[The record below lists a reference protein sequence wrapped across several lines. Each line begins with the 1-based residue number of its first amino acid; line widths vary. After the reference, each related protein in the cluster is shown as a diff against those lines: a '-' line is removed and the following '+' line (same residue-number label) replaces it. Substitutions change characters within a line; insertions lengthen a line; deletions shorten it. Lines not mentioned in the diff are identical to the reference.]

1 MCSENIS
8 LADNQQERLIGWI
21 LGFVDGEGCFSIN
34 FAKQPDRQEKTR
46 IRRGYKSGYQ
56 ISHNFAVSQGERSLQ
71 ALEKVKNFFGVGKI
85 YINRRHDNHK
95 EDMYNYKVTNRED
108 LLHVIIPFFEHN
120 PLWTAKQNDF
130 LLFSQC
136 VKLMQ
141 LNRHLVLDGMIKIAK
156 LTKEMNHK
164 KSREKLI
171 RILRDYTPNFQQQ
184 MLLKE
189 DIVQSAWRHAVS
201 NRNDYSLTFC

>member
-1 MCSENIS
+1 MRSENIS

-21 LGFVDGEGCFSIN
+21 LGFIDGEGCFSIN
-34 FAKQPDRQEKTR
+34 FAKQPDRQEVKR
-46 IRRGYKSGYQ
+46 IRKGYKTGYQ
-56 ISHNFAVSQGERSLQ
+56 ISHHFVVSQGKRSLQ
-71 ALEKVKNFFGVGKI
+71 ALEEVKNFFGVGKI
-85 YINRRHDNHK
+85 YLNRRHDNHK
-95 EDMYNYKVTNRED
+95 EDMYNYKVANREE
-108 LLHVIIPFFEHN
+108 LIKVIIPFFEQN

-130 LLFSQC
+130 LLFAQC

-141 LNRHLVLDGMIKIAK
+141 SDQHLHLEGMIEIAK

-171 RILRDYTPNFQQQ
+171 RILRDYTPNSQQI
-184 MLLKE
+184 LRE

-201 NRNDYSLTFC
+201 NRNDYSLTNY

>member
-1 MCSENIS
+1 MHSENIS

-46 IRRGYKSGYQ
+46 IRRGYKNGYQ

-108 LLHVIIPFFEHN
+108 LLRIIIPFFEQN

-141 LNRHLVLDGMIKIAK
+141 LNQHLVLDGMIKIAK